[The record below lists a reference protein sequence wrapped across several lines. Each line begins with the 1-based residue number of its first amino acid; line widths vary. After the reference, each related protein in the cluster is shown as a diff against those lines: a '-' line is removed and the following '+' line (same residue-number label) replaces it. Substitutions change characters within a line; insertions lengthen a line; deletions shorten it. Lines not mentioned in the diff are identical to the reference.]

1 MSCLFVV
8 LLLLVPSVSAQEAE
22 EVLCPCHTTGDQ
34 EHNADSL
41 ELLQH
46 RFDHQIEAA
55 DDLIDRLNR
64 YAEQKE
70 AVEVEDE
77 APLILIDDTFVGPPF
92 PFLIE
97 SDTGLDEKAED
108 DDEDES

>member
-1 MSCLFVV
+1 MSRLFVV

-22 EVLCPCHTTGDQ
+22 EVLCPCHTTGDH
-34 EHNADSL
+34 EHNSASL

-70 AVEVEDE
+70 AAEVEDE
-77 APLILIDDTFVGPPF
+77 APLILLDDTFVGPPF
-92 PFLIE
+92 LIE
-97 SDTGLDEKAED
+97 AVTGLDEKAED
-108 DDEDES
+108 DDVKEDES